1 MSKFPTTIKELKAGL
16 KAGEF
21 TAVELL
27 EYTYQQIAA
36 LEPKVE
42 AYLEIDAQRAV
53 ALEAAKA
60 ADERGYGED
69 APLLNG
75 IPIAV
80 KDNIVT
86 QNLRT
91 TAASKML
98 ENFVPTY
105 DATTVERLKAA
116 GAVIVGKLNL
126 DEFAM
131 GGSNEKSAFKVTHNP
146 WNLNKVPGGS
156 SGASAATVAAR
167 QVPAS
172 LGTDTGGSIRQP
184 ASYNGVVGIKP
195 TYGSVSRFGLIAFG
209 SSLDTIGPMTLTVED
224 NALVLEAI
232 AGYDEK
238 DSTSLQDIDTNYSAK
253 IGQSL
258 AGMKIAFPKEFK
270 SEEINEEV
278 REAMEAAAD
287 FYRSEGAIVEEV
299 SLPYSKYGVDVYYII
314 ASAEASS
321 NLQRFDGIRY
331 GHRSEAAQSLEDVYV
346 LSRSEAFGDE
356 VKRRIM
362 LGTYSL
368 SSGAYDAFFDK
379 AARVRTL
386 IRQDFDK
393 VFAEYDVIMGPVTT
407 STAFDIGGRV
417 NNPLEMYVADLLTIP
432 VNLIGAPAISVPAGF
447 DSEKLPIGLQLIGK
461 PLDEATLYQVAHA
474 YEVKHDYAS
483 QAPEL

>member
-27 EYTYQQIAA
+27 EYTYQQIDA

-331 GHRSEAAQSLEDVYV
+331 GHRSEAAESLEDVYV

-386 IRQDFDK
+386 IRQDFNK

-461 PLDEATLYQVAHA
+461 HLDEATLYQAAHA

>member
-270 SEEINEEV
+270 SEEISEEV

-331 GHRSEAAQSLEDVYV
+331 GHRSEAAESLEDVYV

>member
-1 MSKFPTTIKELKAGL
+1 MTHFPTTITELRAGL
-16 KAGEF
+16 KAGNF

-27 EYTYQQIAA
+27 EHTYQQIEL

-42 AYLEIDAQRAV
+42 AFLEINTQKAI
-53 ALEAAKA
+53 ALEAAQA
-60 ADERGYGED
+60 ADARGYGED

-75 IPIAV
+75 IPIAI

-98 ENFVPTY
+98 VNFVPTY
-105 DATTVERLKAA
+105 DATTVIKLKEA
-116 GAVIVGKLNL
+116 GAVIVGKLNM

-131 GGSNEKSAFKVTHNP
+131 GGSNEKSAFKITHNP

-156 SGASAATVAAR
+156 SGASAASVAAR

-184 ASYNGVVGIKP
+184 AAYNGVVGMKP
-195 TYGSVSRFGLIAFG
+195 TYGSVSRYGLIAFG
-209 SSLDTIGPMTLTVED
+209 SSLDSIGPMTLTVED

-232 AGYDEK
+232 SGYDEK
-238 DSTSLQDIDTNYSAK
+238 DSTSLPSIDTKYSAK
-253 IGQSL
+253 IGKSL
-258 AGMKIAFPKEFK
+258 KGMKIAFPIEFK
-270 SEEINEEV
+270 SQEINAEI
-278 REAMEAAAD
+278 RQAMDEAAE
-287 FYRSEGAIVEEV
+287 FYRSEGANVDEV
-299 SLPYSKYGVDVYYII
+299 SLPHSKYGVDVYYIV

-331 GHRSEAAQSLEDVYV
+331 GHRSEAARSLEDIYV
-346 LSRSEAFGDE
+346 MSRSEGFGDE

-386 IRQDFDK
+386 IRQDFDN

-432 VNLIGAPAISVPAGF
+432 VNLIGSPAISVPAGF
-447 DSEKLPIGLQLIGK
+447 DSAKLPIGLQLIGK

-474 YEVKHDYAS
+474 YEMKHNFVS

>member
-27 EYTYQQIAA
+27 EYTYQQIDA

-131 GGSNEKSAFKVTHNP
+131 GGSNENSAFKVTHNP

-270 SEEINEEV
+270 SEEISEEV

-287 FYRSEGAIVEEV
+287 FYRNEGAIVEEV

-331 GHRSEAAQSLEDVYV
+331 GHRSEAAESLEDVYV

>member
-21 TAVELL
+21 TAVDLL
-27 EYTYQQIAA
+27 EYTYKQIAA
-36 LEPKVE
+36 MEPKVE
-42 AYLEIDAQRAV
+42 AYLEIDAQRAA

-209 SSLDTIGPMTLTVED
+209 SSLDSIGPMTLTVED

-299 SLPYSKYGVDVYYII
+299 SLPYSKYGIDVYYII

-321 NLQRFDGIRY
+321 NLQRFDGVRY
-331 GHRSEAAQSLEDVYV
+331 GYRSEAAKSLEDVYV

-432 VNLIGAPAISVPAGF
+432 VNLIGAPAISIPAGF

>member
-27 EYTYQQIAA
+27 EYTYQQIDA

-331 GHRSEAAQSLEDVYV
+331 GHRSEAAESLEDVYV
-346 LSRSEAFGDE
+346 LSR
-356 VKRRIM
+356 
-362 LGTYSL
+362 
-368 SSGAYDAFFDK
+368 
-379 AARVRTL
+379 
-386 IRQDFDK
+386 
-393 VFAEYDVIMGPVTT
+393 
-407 STAFDIGGRV
+407 
-417 NNPLEMYVADLLTIP
+417 
-432 VNLIGAPAISVPAGF
+432 
-447 DSEKLPIGLQLIGK
+447 
-461 PLDEATLYQVAHA
+461 
-474 YEVKHDYAS
+474 
-483 QAPEL
+483 

>member
-21 TAVELL
+21 TAVDLL
-27 EYTYQQIAA
+27 EYTYKQIAA
-36 LEPKVE
+36 MEPKVE
-42 AYLEIDAQRAV
+42 AYLEIDAQRAA

-209 SSLDTIGPMTLTVED
+209 SSLDSIGPMTLTVED

-331 GHRSEAAQSLEDVYV
+331 GYRSEAAKSLEDVYV

-393 VFAEYDVIMGPVTT
+393 VFTEYDVIMGPVTT

-432 VNLIGAPAISVPAGF
+432 VNLIGAPAISIPAGF

>member
-21 TAVELL
+21 TAVDLL
-27 EYTYQQIAA
+27 EYTYKQIAA
-36 LEPKVE
+36 MEPKVE
-42 AYLEIDAQRAV
+42 AYLEIDAQRAA

-209 SSLDTIGPMTLTVED
+209 SSLDSIGPMTLTVED

-331 GHRSEAAQSLEDVYV
+331 GYRSESAKSLEDVYV

-432 VNLIGAPAISVPAGF
+432 VNLIGAPAISIPAGF

>member
-258 AGMKIAFPKEFK
+258 AGLKIAFPKEFK

-331 GHRSEAAQSLEDVYV
+331 GHRSEAAESLEDVYV

>member
-27 EYTYQQIAA
+27 EYTYQQIDA

-53 ALEAAKA
+53 ALEAAKV

-270 SEEINEEV
+270 SEEISEEV

-331 GHRSEAAQSLEDVYV
+331 GHRSEAAESLEDVYV

>member
-331 GHRSEAAQSLEDVYV
+331 GHRSEAAESLEDVYV

-461 PLDEATLYQVAHA
+461 PLDEATLYQAAHA

>member
-27 EYTYQQIAA
+27 EYTYQQIDA

-209 SSLDTIGPMTLTVED
+209 SSLDSIGPMTLTVED

-331 GHRSEAAQSLEDVYV
+331 GYRSEAAKSLEDVYV

-393 VFAEYDVIMGPVTT
+393 VFTEYDVIMGPVTT

-432 VNLIGAPAISVPAGF
+432 VNLIGAPAISIPAGF

>member
-27 EYTYQQIAA
+27 EYTYQQIDA

-270 SEEINEEV
+270 SEEISEEV

-287 FYRSEGAIVEEV
+287 FYRNEGAIVEEV

-331 GHRSEAAQSLEDVYV
+331 GHRSEAAESLEDVYV

>member
-331 GHRSEAAQSLEDVYV
+331 GHRSEAAESLEDVYV